1 MKKMSKQIIHTE
13 NAPKAIGPY
22 SQAVKMGNFLFTSGQ
37 LGINPLI
44 GKLEEGVEKQA
55 HAAMKN
61 LGAILKEAGLDYA
74 NIVKTTIFVQDLAD
88 FAAVNA
94 VYESYFEGAFPARSC
109 VQVAALPLKGLV
121 EIECIA
127 ALGE

>member
-37 LGINPLI
+37 LGINALI

-61 LGAILKEAGLDYA
+61 LGQILSAAGAGYA
-74 NIVKTTIFVQDLAD
+74 QIIKTTIFVKDLAD
-88 FAAVNA
+88 FAAVNQ
-94 VYESYFEGAFPARSC
+94 VYASYFEGDYPARSC
-109 VQVAALPLKGLV
+109 VQVAALPMGGLV
-121 EIECIA
+121 EIEAIA
-127 ALGE
+127 KV